1 MLYNVYKHKNEK
13 NFTGIRIFPV
23 RYPYCKRGSLKGY
36 DYRDTE
42 KEVD

>member
-13 NFTGIRIFPV
+13 NFTGIRTFITGI
-23 RYPYCKRGSLKGY
+23 RTAKGSY
-36 DYRDTE
+36 YRDTE